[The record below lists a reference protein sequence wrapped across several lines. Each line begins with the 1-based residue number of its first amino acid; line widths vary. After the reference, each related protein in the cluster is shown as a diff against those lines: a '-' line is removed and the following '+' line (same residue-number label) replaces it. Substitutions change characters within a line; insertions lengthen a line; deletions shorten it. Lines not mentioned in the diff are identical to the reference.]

1 MQEKSSRII
10 AGVDIGTVTVRA
22 VVGNVDDQG
31 EVTIVGVGEADSKG
45 MRKGIVAKLDAP
57 SVAIDQALG
66 KVERMC
72 GQEIDRATINI
83 NGASI
88 LSTEISGMVA
98 LGIHD
103 GVTDED
109 LARLEE
115 VATTGKIPANREILS
130 VVAHDYVLD
139 GQGGIKD
146 PIGMSGARLEI
157 NASVISAMTPH
168 VENLQKVAEGA
179 TLSVSQMVVSS
190 VAAAEAVLSETQRE
204 NGVMVLDMG
213 GSTTSMAIFE
223 EGDLQYVSVL
233 PVGAINITND
243 LAVGLETTPE
253 IAEVVKLE
261 HASAIFRD
269 STKRVSV
276 KVNSKTHEF
285 SLQDIDE
292 IVEARLEEMFE
303 EVYARLKAAGYAG
316 KLPNGVVL
324 TGGGAKLKGIDNF
337 AKNALRLV
345 AEVKAPLPLKG
356 IIEKVDGPE
365 FATAVGLMLLDQ
377 KRTEDWNGNFGH
389 DESSGGGL
397 FGRIKRMFGSR

>member
-22 VVGNVDDQG
+22 VVGSVDDQDQ
-31 EVTIVGVGEADSKG
+31 VTIIGVGEAESKG

-57 SVAIDQALG
+57 SVAIDNALG

-72 GQEIDRATINI
+72 GQEINQATINI
-83 NGASI
+83 NGAGI
-88 LSTEISGMVA
+88 LSTKTSGMIA
-98 LGIHD
+98 LGSSD
-103 GVTDED
+103 GVVEED
-109 LARLEE
+109 LIRLED

-130 VVAHDYVLD
+130 VVAHDYILD

-146 PIGMSGARLEI
+146 PIGMAGSRLEI
-157 NASVISAMTPH
+157 DASVISAMTPH
-168 VENLQKVAEGA
+168 VTNLHKVTETA
-179 TLSVSQMVVSS
+179 TLTPNQMIVSP
-190 VAAAEAVLSETQRE
+190 VAAAEAVLNETQRE
-204 NGVMVLDMG
+204 NGVMVIDMG

-233 PVGAINITND
+233 PIGSVNITND

-253 IAEVVKLE
+253 IAELVKLE

-276 KVNSKTHEF
+276 KVNRKTHEF

-303 EVYARLKAAGYAG
+303 EIYDRLKTAGYAG
-316 KLPNGVVL
+316 KLPSGAIL

-337 AKNALRLV
+337 VKNALRLV
-345 AEVKAPLPLKG
+345 AEVKSPLPLKG

-377 KRTEDWNGNFGH
+377 KQSHDWAGLTDH
-389 DESSGGGL
+389 KPSTGGL
-397 FGRIKRMFGSR
+397 FGRIKSLFGSR